1 MLWDEVQA
9 NPAYKDKTTVL
20 ILPELGRDGDQNA
33 SNGFLN
39 HRTGDPSCR
48 NLWLLAAGAGV
59 PVGEAERVVSHVDIA
74 PTAGELLGF
83 RTPEVMGKA
92 LKEIL

>member
-9 NPAYKDKTTVL
+9 NPAYKDNTTVL

-39 HRTGDPSCR
+39 HRTGDASCR
-48 NLWLLAAGAGV
+48 DLWLLALGAGV
-59 PVGEAERVVSHVDIA
+59 P
-74 PTAGELLGF
+74 AGETGRPVAHIDVAATAAEWLGVGLPAV
-83 RTPEVMGKA
+83 TGKP
-92 LKEIL
+92 LREIV